1 MSETTRIP
9 EEICDLTNSMKIYG
23 LEYSYDADNKVLK
36 IKGKLKSINRFGDR
50 LYITIRNKRVNIE
63 YAEYGD
69 GAMITFTINNKLGT
83 ETVLNQIML
92 KKKPHVYYDSG
103 CLNLM
108 FED

>member
-1 MSETTRIP
+1 MSEAVQIP
-9 EEICDLTNSMKIYG
+9 EEICDLTNSMNMYG
-23 LEYSYDADNKVLK
+23 LEYSYDRDNKVLK
-36 IKGKLKSINRFGDR
+36 IKGKIKWVNRFDNK
-50 LYITIRNKRVNIE
+50 LYITIRNKGVNIE
-63 YAEYGD
+63 YIESNDDAVVV
-69 GAMITFTINNKLGT
+69 FTMNNKLGT